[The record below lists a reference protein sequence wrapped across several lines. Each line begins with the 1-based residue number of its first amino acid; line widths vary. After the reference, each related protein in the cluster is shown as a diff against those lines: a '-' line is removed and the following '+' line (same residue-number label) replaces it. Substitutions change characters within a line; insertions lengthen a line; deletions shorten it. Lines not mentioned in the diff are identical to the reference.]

1 MKRYLFFLF
10 FLNMSYFAVAQYY
23 VLGDDPAGIHWK
35 QINTTNFQIIY
46 PSSFEIKAQRMANI
60 LEKSYLF
67 AGKTL
72 QHQPAKISVI
82 LHTNTVRSNGFV
94 AWAPSRVELFTTPFQ
109 DIYAQDWLEQLA
121 IHELRHV
128 VQIDKI
134 DSELPGILRIILGEQ
149 AAALAIGLYLPFW
162 FLEGDAVATETALS
176 HSGRGRVPSFEMEL
190 KAQSIEKGIFSYNKA
205 YLGSYKDY
213 IPDYYQLGYQLVAG
227 IRSKYG
233 PESWSTILS
242 RVAHKP
248 LSLNAFSAGI
258 KQVTGIY
265 HESAK
270 GYELLQSNWLI
281 MLFWVV
287 CLIITGM
294 TIFMYKNRKR
304 QVQFSIAGL
313 ILSLI
318 LSSFFFLNVW
328 MVSKQVSGNYSFKVY
343 MIFPVISAILIYLAI
358 RAIGKDEMLVR
369 SIDRIR

>member
-1 MKRYLFFLF
+1 MIQRIQTVYLFFAEILLGILF
-10 FLNMSYFAVAQYY
+10 FVPVAE
-23 VLGDDPAGIHWK
+23 I
-35 QINTTNFQIIY
+35 
-46 PSSFEIKAQRMANI
+46 SSKEGTFYLAN
-60 LEKSYLF
+60 
-67 AGKTL
+67 L
-72 QHQPAKISVI
+72 Q
-82 LHTNTVRSNGFV
+82 
-94 AWAPSRVELFTTPFQ
+94 
-109 DIYAQDWLEQLA
+109 
-121 IHELRHV
+121 
-128 VQIDKI
+128 
-134 DSELPGILRIILGEQ
+134 
-149 AAALAIGLYLPFW
+149 
-162 FLEGDAVATETALS
+162 
-176 HSGRGRVPSFEMEL
+176 
-190 KAQSIEKGIFSYNKA
+190 
-205 YLGSYKDY
+205 
-213 IPDYYQLGYQLVAG
+213 
-227 IRSKYG
+227 
-233 PESWSTILS
+233 
-242 RVAHKP
+242 
-248 LSLNAFSAGI
+248 
-258 KQVTGIY
+258 GIY